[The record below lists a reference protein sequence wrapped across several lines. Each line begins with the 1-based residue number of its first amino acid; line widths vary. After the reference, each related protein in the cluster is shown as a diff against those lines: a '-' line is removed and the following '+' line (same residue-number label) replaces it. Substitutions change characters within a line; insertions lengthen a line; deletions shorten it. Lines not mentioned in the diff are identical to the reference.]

1 MVLPSAMALFRLGA
15 AGQLDAAASGDI
27 GRYVGDDAGTAAANA
42 EIGGAGDI
50 GGDETGITCF

>member
-50 GGDETGITCF
+50 GGDETGITYF